1 MSFVTASFLPAT
13 PALTCVQAYS
23 NKEDGPIFFLRQVPP
38 LQATGLAEAEEPVK
52 GLRIRFDER
61 APNAR
66 P

>member
-1 MSFVTASFLPAT
+1 M
-13 PALTCVQAYS
+13 
-23 NKEDGPIFFLRQVPP
+23 FFLRQVPP